1 MHLKIFNTLKHSV
14 EDFKPSD
21 KHKVKLY
28 TCGPTVY
35 NHVHIGNLRS
45 YINADVLKRALE
57 FNGYAVDWVMN
68 VTDVDD
74 KTINNTI
81 KEFGNEAS
89 VAELKTFTSRYFATF
104 LEDLAKININQKDI
118 SFVKVTEKIADIQ
131 DFILALIKKGY
142 AYKTDDGSTY
152 FSIGKYQKDF
162 GDYGNLV
169 GEKFLE
175 GRKIGARVKVDEY
188 DKENLS
194 DFALWKAHEQ
204 DNANIFWEHQ
214 DLGPGH
220 PGWHIECS
228 LINYLKFPEGTD
240 IHTGGVDL
248 IFPHHT
254 NEIAQA
260 QPIYKPF
267 VNYWVHSEHI
277 MVNGAKMA
285 KSSGNFYVLKDLA
298 EEKIADG
305 LSLRYLVL
313 QSHYRSRLNVTKESL
328 LAAKNGYENILKEVA
343 TLKNKLQDF
352 DPNVGVVSDMYYEKF
367 KDALNDDINT
377 PEALAVFHELL
388 KSKLPDDEKLQ
399 TIYKMDEVLGLN
411 LESATYKKEIVNIT
425 TMPKELI
432 ELLHQ
437 LSEARKKKDYTLS
450 DKIRAQVAK
459 EYGYSIKNTENGDEL
474 SKIQN

>member
-1 MHLKIFNTLKHSV
+1 MQLKIFNTLKHAI

-35 NHVHIGNLRS
+35 NNVHIGNLRS

-57 FNGYAVDWVMN
+57 FNGFAIEWVMN
-68 VTDVDD
+68 ITDIDD

-81 KEFGNEAS
+81 KEFGENAGVE
-89 VAELKTFTSRYFATF
+89 ELKTFTSRYLMTF
-104 LEDLAKININQKDI
+104 LEDLAKINVNAKDI
-118 SFVKVTEKIADIQ
+118 SFVRVTEKMADIQ
-131 DFILALIKKGY
+131 EYILALIKKGY
-142 AYKTDDGSTY
+142 AYKTEDGSTY
-152 FSIGKYQKDF
+152 FSIERYQKDF

-175 GRKIGARVKVDEY
+175 GKKIGARVKVDEY

-194 DFALWKAHEQ
+194 DFALWKAHAS
-204 DNANIFWEHQ
+204 DNAKIFWEHKE
-214 DLGPGH
+214 LGPGH

-228 LINYLKFPEGTD
+228 LINYLKFPDGTD

-260 QPIYKPF
+260 QPIHKPF

-285 KSSGNFYVLKDLA
+285 KSAGNYFILKDLE

-328 LAAKNGYENILKEVA
+328 LAAKNGYDNIVKEVA
-343 TLKNKLQDF
+343 ALKNKAQDF
-352 DPNVGVVSDMYYEKF
+352 DANVGIVNKAYYEKF
-367 KDALNDDINT
+367 KDTLNDDINT
-377 PEALAVFHELL
+377 PEALAIFHELL
-388 KSKLPDDEKLQ
+388 KSTLPEKEKLQ

-411 LESATYKKEIVNIT
+411 LEKAATSEVEIAEGQFPAELKDLFQKRLSAKE
-425 TMPKELI
+425 
-432 ELLHQ
+432 
-437 LSEARKKKDYTLS
+437 KKDFELS
-450 DKIRAQVAK
+450 DKLRK
-459 EYGYSIKNTENGDEL
+459 EMEDLGFKVIDTKESMRVYK
-474 SKIQN
+474 K

>member
-1 MHLKIFNTLKHSV
+1 MNLKIYNTLKHSV

-21 KHKVKLY
+21 KNKVKLY

-35 NHVHIGNLRS
+35 NNVHIGNLRS
-45 YINADVLKRALE
+45 YINADVLKRTLE

-68 VTDVDD
+68 ITDVDD

-81 KEFGNEAS
+81 KEFGSEANT
-89 VAELKTFTSRYFATF
+89 EQLKTFTARYFEGF
-104 LEDLAKININQKDI
+104 LEDLGKINVNQKDI
-118 SFVKVTEKIADIQ
+118 SFVKVTDKIPDIQ

-142 AYKTDDGSTY
+142 AYKADDGSTY
-152 FSIGKYQKDF
+152 FSIEKYQKDF

-175 GRKIGARVKVDEY
+175 GKKIGARVKVDEY

-194 DFALWKAHEQ
+194 DFALWKAHED
-204 DNANIFWEHQ
+204 DNAKIFWEHK

-285 KSSGNFYVLKDLA
+285 KSTGNYFVLKDLE
-298 EEKIADG
+298 EEKIAGG
-305 LSLRYLVL
+305 LALRYLVL
-313 QSHYRSRLNVTKESL
+313 QSHYRSRLNITKESL
-328 LAAKNGYENILKEVA
+328 LAAKNGYENILKEVSL
-343 TLKNKLQDF
+343 LKNKLQDF
-352 DPNVGVVSDMYYEKF
+352 DPNVGTVNDIYHGKF
-367 KDALNDDINT
+367 KDALNDDIDT
-377 PEALAVFHELL
+377 PAALAVFHELL
-388 KSKLPDDEKLQ
+388 KSKVPDNEKLQ
-399 TIYKMDEVLGLN
+399 TIYKMDEVLGLS
-411 LESATYKKEIVNIT
+411 LESASNSE
-425 TMPKELI
+425 KELKQDQFPAD
-432 ELLHQ
+432 LKDLYTKR
-437 LSEARKKKDYTLS
+437 LAARTSKDFTLS
-450 DKIRAQVAK
+450 DQLRKDIEKLGYKVIDTKDNIRIYVC
-459 EYGYSIKNTENGDEL
+459 
-474 SKIQN
+474 